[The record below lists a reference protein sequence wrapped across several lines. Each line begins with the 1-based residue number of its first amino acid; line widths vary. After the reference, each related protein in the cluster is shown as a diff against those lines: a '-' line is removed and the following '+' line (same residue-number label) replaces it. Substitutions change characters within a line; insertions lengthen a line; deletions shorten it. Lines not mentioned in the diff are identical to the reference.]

1 MRLWLISFFILTGCG
16 RPEDPALDIV
26 RLPQTAYG
34 PFDAAAVR
42 VVAASDA
49 GSDAEPKAPAA
60 QIDCYVPDEP
70 PEEKV
75 APAPFDNCP
84 LQWDSGH
91 FNDKATSQRR
101 ARNREICCYTVVRRK
116 RNVIQL
122 REVE

>member
-49 GSDAEPKAPAA
+49 GADASKAPAP

-70 PEEKV
+70 SEEKT

-84 LQWDSGH
+84 LQWDGGR

-101 ARNREICCYTVVRRK
+101 TRNREICCYSVVRRK
-116 RNVIQL
+116 PNVITL
-122 REVE
+122 PEVE